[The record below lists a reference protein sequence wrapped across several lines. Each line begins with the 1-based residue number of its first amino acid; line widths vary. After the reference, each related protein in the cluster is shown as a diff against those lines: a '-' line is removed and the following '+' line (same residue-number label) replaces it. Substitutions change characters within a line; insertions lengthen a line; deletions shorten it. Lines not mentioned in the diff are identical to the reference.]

1 MIAICSARQPLL
13 LATAVLGASGLA
25 APGFAQQGGD
35 LTLKPVTVTGSR
47 AEASSFEQ
55 PFSIDVVGRDAIRQG
70 QLGVNASESL
80 VAVPGLVIQNRQN
93 YAQDLQI
100 SSRGFGARSAFGV
113 RGIKLIADGIPAS
126 TPDGQGQ
133 VATFNLDMAE
143 RIEVL
148 RGPFSSVYG
157 NSSGGVIQ
165 LFTRDG
171 EAPTKLSGRLVGGSF
186 STTKIELGAEGA
198 LGSGGYLVDVSRFD
212 TDGYRDHSAAT
223 RDQAFA
229 KITLHPGR
237 DSKLTLVANG
247 LRQDDTEDP
256 LGLTWETFQTDP
268 AGVESSALAFDTRKD
283 IEHGQGGVSYERR
296 LAAGRLQ
303 FSAYAGTRSVMQ
315 VLAIPAFVQA
325 SPTHSGGV
333 VDFDRSFHGLA
344 GRWIH
349 ELALADGKLTLTAGA
364 DYDRS
369 EDDRQGYE
377 NFIGGT
383 LGVRGALRRDETDTV
398 TSLDP
403 YVQLAWARG
412 PLTVQAGLRHSH
424 VEFDVDDD
432 FLANGDDGGSVSYR
446 KTTPAVGVAYA
457 IGPAVNIY
465 ASAARGFETPTL
477 GELSYS
483 GEDGGFGFDLEAARS
498 TQFELGAKA
507 LVGDATRIDAAVFRI
522 RTQDELVVAS
532 SLGGRTAFQ
541 NAAETLREGVELA
554 IDSEWSHSLRA
565 RAALTQLRAIYS
577 DSFSAGN
584 TTIDEGRRIPGI
596 PRTTAFAELAW
607 KPTGGLTLA
616 AEGFYRGRVF
626 VEDSNTEQA
635 APSYAILNLRLS
647 AEQQSGHWQVE
658 QMLRVDNLFDRQYIG
673 SVIVGD
679 RNGRFYEPGTGI
691 AWYAGIGTRYVF
703 D

>member
-1 MIAICSARQPLL
+1 MIVHCSSRHLTPI
-13 LATAVLGASGLA
+13 ATAVLVMFGLTA
-25 APGFAQQGGD
+25 TCFAQQAE
-35 LTLKPVTVTGSR
+35 LTLNPVTVTGSR

-55 PFSIDVVGRDAIRQG
+55 PFSIDVVGDEAVRQG

-113 RGIKLIADGIPAS
+113 RGVKLIADGIPAS

-171 EAPTKLSGRLVGGSF
+171 EGPTKLSGRLIGGSF
-186 STTKIELGAEGA
+186 STTKVELGAEGA
-198 LGSGGYLVDVSRFD
+198 VGSGGYLVDASRFD
-212 TDGYRDHSAAT
+212 TDGYREHSAAT
-223 RDQAFA
+223 RDQGFA
-229 KITLHPGR
+229 KITLRPDA

-268 AGVESSALAFDTRKD
+268 AGVEDRALEFDTRKD
-283 IEHGQGGVSYERR
+283 IEHVQGGINYERR
-296 LAAGRLQ
+296 IGSGHLQ

-315 VLAIPAFVQA
+315 VLAIPAFVQS
-325 SPTHSGGV
+325 SPTHSGGI

-344 GRWIH
+344 ARWIQQI
-349 ELALADGKLTLTAGA
+349 ALDQGKLTVTAGA

-377 NFIGGT
+377 NFVGNT

-403 YVQLAWARG
+403 YVQLAWQRG
-412 PLTVQAGLRHSH
+412 PLTLQAGLRHSH
-424 VEFDVDDD
+424 VKFEVDDD
-432 FLANGDDGGSVSYR
+432 FLSNGDDGGSVSYR
-446 KTTPAVGVAYA
+446 KTTPAIGIAYA
-457 IGPAVNIY
+457 LSPAVNLY

-483 GEDGGFGFDLEAARS
+483 GDDGSFGFDLEAARS
-498 TQFELGAKA
+498 TQVEVGAKA
-507 LVGDATRIDAAVFRI
+507 LVGETTRINVAAFRI
-522 RTQDELVVAS
+522 RTKDELVVAS
-532 SLGGRTAFQ
+532 ALGGRTAYQ
-541 NAAETLREGVELA
+541 NAAETLREGVEVA
-554 IDSEWSHSLRA
+554 VDSELSRTLHT
-565 RAALTQLRAIYS
+565 RAALTQLRAIY
-577 DSFSAGN
+577 
-584 TTIDEGRRIPGI
+584 DEGFSSGGDTIEAGRRMPGI
-596 PRTTAFAELAW
+596 PRTTVFAELAW
-607 KPTGGLTLA
+607 KPGDGLTA
-616 AEGFYRGRVF
+616 AVEGFYRSKVF
-626 VEDSNTEQA
+626 VEDSNTEQS

-647 AEQQSGHWQVE
+647 AEQRRGDWRVE
-658 QMLRVDNLFDRQYIG
+658 QLLRVDNVFDRQYVG

-679 RNGRFYEPGTGI
+679 RNGRFYEPGTGV
-691 AWYAGIGTRYVF
+691 AWYAGIGARYQF
-703 D
+703 N